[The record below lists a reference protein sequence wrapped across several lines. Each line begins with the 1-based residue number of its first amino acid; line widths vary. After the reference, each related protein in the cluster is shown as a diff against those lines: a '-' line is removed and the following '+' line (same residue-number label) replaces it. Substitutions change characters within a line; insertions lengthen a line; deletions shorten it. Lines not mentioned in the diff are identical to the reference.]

1 MSLIAN
7 RDLLRNAWRRVLTS
21 RNIAYRQFQR
31 REIEAFGTCHE
42 ALLDEI
48 YAQLSDQTYSPTK
61 PDRVDVPK
69 GELSTRTAALLTLP
83 DWIVY
88 TALGTLVS
96 EAVMPSEQW
105 RYNKSVFSNR
115 PRRARRRPGG
125 FFHLWE
131 TQYNR
136 FNKACEAASGK
147 HPFLL
152 ECDLTAFYDLI
163 DHQLLLSK
171 IRRYMKDVYSLELL
185 EVMLRG
191 WTGTTIGHGL
201 PQGLEVS
208 GFLADMFLFQVDD
221 ELQGGSSYSY
231 LRYVD
236 DIRVF
241 SGSRRECEALAV
253 RLESSV
259 KTLGLVPNSSKT
271 QILDTRR
278 TTGWLRQLDYGAFR
292 EERRKRGLKR
302 TSVAAKLEHLGAK
315 NDFMRH
321 IGRRP
326 GSPRDELLI
335 RKSLSRMLPD
345 GTVIRRLLS
354 VYPYRPDLWELAFLY
369 LLDCVADQY
378 VQRFCW
384 RRLRLPPAMDW
395 ESARLIDTAMQTR
408 LDKRLS
414 RTQVETLSEYLGK
427 AKFPLA
433 QAQAAAALITSGQ
446 RRPAAH
452 WLRPVSE
459 SAMAVAVWLLPILRR
474 RSRPRGRKKSTIAIV
489 RRLITSSSQKTA
501 LLTAYLAGLKLG
513 KADMSKLPA
522 PRSTYS
528 RIVLSNVC
536 QVRHSQFTDEIAP
549 LLREMLRLKIPPGF
563 DFRSTLGTMD
573 AKLYAQAL
581 KHLRR
586 AEWYVDTSP
595 SYFVNH
601 IHNFNHVLLHFA
613 LRKHNLVSTTLKWRD
628 YMGQLQSLAIK
639 NMFPTMAVAFDACRV
654 ARNTNLASHP
664 MDDRRNRFTKSV
676 TYRERDRIKS
686 QLKAAYAEFMRKV

>member
-1 MSLIAN
+1 MSRHIP
-7 RDLLRNAWRRVLTS
+7 
-21 RNIAYRQFQR
+21 YRQFQR
-31 REIEAFGTCHE
+31 REIEAFATCH
-42 ALLDEI
+42 ADLLDEI
-48 YAQLSDQTYSPTK
+48 YAQVSDQTYSPTI
-61 PDRVDVPK
+61 PDRVGVPK
-69 GELSTRTAALLTLP
+69 GELSTRTFALLSLP

-88 TALGTLVS
+88 TALVTLVS
-96 EAVMPSEQW
+96 EAAMPREEW

-115 PRRARRRPGG
+115 PRSARRRPEG
-125 FFHLWE
+125 FFYRWE

-136 FNKACEAASGK
+136 FNKACKGASDK

-163 DHQLLLSK
+163 DHELLRSK

-185 EVMLRG
+185 EAMLRG
-191 WTGTTIGHGL
+191 WTGATIGHGL
-201 PQGLEVS
+201 PQGLEAS
-208 GFLADMFLFQVDD
+208 AFLADLFLFQVDD
-221 ELQGGSSYSY
+221 EFQNGSSYSY
-231 LRYVD
+231 LRYGD
-236 DIRVF
+236 DIRIF
-241 SGSRRECEALAV
+241 SGSRRECEALGV
-253 RLESSV
+253 KLESSV
-259 KTLGLVPNSSKT
+259 KRLGLVPNSSKT

-292 EERRKRGLKR
+292 EERRKRGSKK
-302 TSVAAKLEHLGAK
+302 TSVAAKVAHIRAK
-315 NDFMRH
+315 IDFMRYLR
-321 IGRRP
+321 RRP

-335 RKSLSRMLPD
+335 RRSLSQMLPD
-345 GTVIRRLLS
+345 RTVIRRLLS

-369 LLDCVADQY
+369 LLDCEADRH

-384 RRLRLPPAMDW
+384 RRLRLPPATDW
-395 ESARLIDTAMQTR
+395 ESARLIDTAVRTR
-408 LDKRLS
+408 LAKRLS
-414 RTQVETLSEYLGK
+414 RTQVETLGEYLARDG
-427 AKFPLA
+427 FPLA
-433 QAQAAAALITSGQ
+433 QAQAAAALITSGR

-459 SAMAVAVWLLPILRR
+459 SAMAVAVWLPPVLRR

-513 KADMSKLPA
+513 NADMSKLPA

-549 LLREMLRLKIPPGF
+549 LLREMLKLKIPPGF
-563 DFRSTLGTMD
+563 DFRSALGSMD
-573 AKLYAQAL
+573 ARLYAQAL
-581 KHLRR
+581 KHLRM

-613 LRKHNLVSTTLKWRD
+613 LRKHNLVSTRVKWKD
-628 YMGQLQSLAIK
+628 YMGQLQSRAIK

-676 TYRERDRIKS
+676 TYPERDQIKS
-686 QLKAAYAEFMRKV
+686 KLKAAYAEFMRKV